1 MIERQKRIY
10 YKLYLEGSP
19 LGFED
24 HDDGTQI
31 LIPLSGSDEG
41 VFKAKTYELAI
52 SAICDNF
59 FFHHGCGDLITPS
72 TPAKKRLQLI
82 QVVKVEEIINQE
94 FVETRFD
101 SIPNNKELAEYYKKG
116 RGDFDL
122 ERFIQAGRYEENDY
136 DFVNLY
142 RLEGYNEWVKQGKP
156 LSNKYQ
162 LRNKSHEEIF

>member
-1 MIERQKRIY
+1 MIEKQKKIY

-24 HDDGTQI
+24 HGDDTQI
-31 LIPLSGSDEG
+31 LILLSESDER
-41 VFKAKTYELAI
+41 VFKSKTYELAI

-59 FFHHGCGDLITPS
+59 FFHHGCGNLITSS

-101 SIPNNKELAEYYKKG
+101 SIPNNKELAEYYKKS

-122 ERFIQAGRYEENDY
+122 ERFIQAGMYEEEDY
-136 DFVNLY
+136 DLIDPF
-142 RLEGYNEWVKQGKP
+142 RLEGYSEWVKQGKP
-156 LSNKYQ
+156 LSKKY
-162 LRNKSHEEIF
+162 LKAVNSNE